1 MRCNDSKGTR
11 AQKVITKK
19 VKPMKVYLSENAFM
33 GLLLSSAEVFKKE
46 SLGYLLGYRLHD
58 RFIVEYAFSL
68 QTARRKRRGVIFH
81 HRDQKKIEPILSKFV
96 KLQIVGDFHSHTPYG
111 DTKGIPIPSTE
122 DIKGMEKDNLY
133 IIIAI
138 NELGTTKPWQENKD
152 GSISGSMGDFF
163 FKISAYFYPSVKNT
177 PRKAFIYC
185 PFPPGLKVG

>member
-1 MRCNDSKGTR
+1 MRRNDSKGSR
-11 AQKVITKK
+11 AQRGIRKK
-19 VKPMKVYLSENAFM
+19 SKPMKVYLSENAFM

-58 RFIVEYAFSL
+58 RFIVEYAYSL

-81 HRDQKKIEPILSKFV
+81 NRDQKKIEPILSKFV

-111 DTKGIPIPSTE
+111 SVKGIPIPSSE

-138 NELGTTKPWQENKD
+138 NELNQTKPWKENKD
-152 GSISGSMGDFF
+152 GSISGSMGNFF
-163 FKISAYFYPSVKNT
+163 YKISAYFYPSIDNI
-177 PRKAFIYC
+177 PQKATIYC
-185 PFPPGLKVG
+185 PFPPGLKVR